1 MKTLRL
7 ILAFLALGL
16 AITSCQKDFSFEAG
30 NAKGSLGKTTAGDCD
45 PILVNGLYYEDTTL
59 NTNNFVDVQIDFTK
73 IGIYN
78 IKTDTIN
85 GYSFVGSGSTGTL
98 GLQTVRLLGKGKPL
112 AAGFDIFTVTFDG
125 SQCSF
130 SVAVTALPG
139 GGGGGGNAIFTFG
152 SSSGA
157 CTGAVLGGTYTSGVT
172 MSATNNVT
180 IPVTVITN
188 GTYNITTTANGVTF
202 SGMGNLTTA
211 TTSITLTATG
221 TPAVSTTA
229 VTTPY
234 PITSGT
240 SNCSFDVPYLATPS
254 GGNAAF
260 TFTCGA
266 SSPIINGTYTVGVP
280 VNSTNYVV
288 LPISLTTAGNFT
300 ISTSL
305 NGVTFSATGFLPAS
319 ATSVTLLATGEP
331 STPGTPTFTVAYG
344 TSNCMFTPT
353 FNPSGTLTFQNG
365 GVTKNFNF
373 SQVADTSATPAIPP
387 LPAGFGLEVE
397 GFTNSTSTGESLNFV
412 VFKPT
417 TYFTNM
423 SSYNVNSIATFV
435 LVDVTY
441 TDNSGTEYTITSDIA
456 PQLPG
461 FTINIATITPTRV
474 IGTFSG
480 TLKSMGGLT
489 YVVNNGNFD
498 LPLQ

>member
-7 ILAFLALGL
+7 ILAFLALGF

-30 NAKGSLGKTTAGDCD
+30 NAKGSPGKTTAGDCD
-45 PILVNGLYYEDTTL
+45 PILVNGLYYVDTTL

-98 GLQTVRLLGKGKPL
+98 GLQTVRLIGKGKPL

-130 SVAVTALPG
+130 SVSVTALPG
-139 GGGGGGNAIFTFG
+139 GGGGGGNAVFTFG

-157 CTGAVLGGTYTSGVT
+157 CTGAVLGGTYTSGVA
-172 MSATNNVT
+172 MAASNNVT
-180 IPVTVITN
+180 IPVTVTAN
-188 GTYNITTTANGVTF
+188 GTYNITTTANNVTF

-221 TPAVSTTA
+221 TPAVSTTV

-319 ATSVTLLATGEP
+319 ATSVTLLATGAP
-331 STPGTPTFTVAYG
+331 NTPGTPTFTVAYG

-353 FNPSGTLTFQNG
+353 FNPSGTLKFKNG
-365 GVTKNFNF
+365 TTTKNFNF
-373 SQVADTSATPAIPP
+373 DQLAVNEAAPAPLTGFLFGVSGNVTAFPP
-387 LPAGFGLEVE
+387 V
-397 GFTNSTSTGESLNFV
+397 GESFEFGIV
-412 VFKPT
+412 KAT
-417 TYFTNM
+417 AFTLAT
-423 SSYNVNSIATFV
+423 YNVNTPSYDFE
-435 LVDVTY
+435 VTY
-441 TDNSGTEYTITSDIA
+441 TDLSGNVFNNSTTTPFA
-456 PQLPG
+456 PG
-461 FTINIATITPTRV
+461 FEVIVTQLTPR
-474 IGTFSG
+474 IKGTFSG
-480 TLKSMGGLT
+480 TLKSSTGTNFVITEGE
-489 YVVNNGNFD
+489 FD
-498 LPLQ
+498 LPL